1 LATPICLPLFS
12 ELRVTAVHP
21 SVERVSY
28 SQIEDVD
35 LGPVDKKS
43 DPAAHVAEPSR
54 NVRYWWVNHKRTY
67 PEELEG
73 EFLWSPKRRKS
84 SADPESLENMTRI
97 MPGDVVFAFS
107 FARDAVCAVGVV
119 LGRAREAPNPFESG
133 TTRRHPAGHRGWHV
147 TVRFAELTR
156 PWRPR
161 DHLAELVR
169 LLPEIH
175 SPLRANGDPNPA
187 IYLASVPRKM
197 AEALRR
203 HVGVEV
209 DRLIEQITQR
219 AGSHF
224 PDDIAEEALLER
236 TDLTPAVKRDL
247 LKARR
252 GQGVYRAN
260 LEEVES
266 ACRLTGLLDRRHLR
280 AIHIKPWRNSSDAEK
295 LDGYNG
301 LFLSPHLE
309 HLFSR
314 GYISFSDAGE
324 LLVSRYLNPA
334 VLDKWGLQLPRYVDA
349 FRPEQCRYL
358 EYHRT
363 EVFEHHVAG
372 RRKSRETD
380 VEDPVQTA
388 PGPPVTLYGEY

>member
-1 LATPICLPLFS
+1 M
-12 ELRVTAVHP
+12 HP
-21 SVERVSY
+21 AAERVSY
-28 SQIEDVD
+28 GQIEGVD
-35 LGPVDKKS
+35 LRPVDKKS
-43 DPAAHVAEPSR
+43 DRATHVADPSR
-54 NVRYWWVNHKRTY
+54 NVRYWWVNYKRTY
-67 PEELEG
+67 GQELEG
-73 EFLWSPKRRKS
+73 EFLWSPKRKRS
-84 SADPESLENMTRI
+84 SADRESPNNMMKI

-107 FARDAVCAVGVV
+107 SARGAVCAVGVA
-119 LGRAREAPNPFESG
+119 LGRAREAPNPFESSAS
-133 TTRRHPAGHRGWHV
+133 RKQPAGHRGWHV

-156 PWRPR
+156 PWQPK
-161 DHLAELVR
+161 DHVAELAG
-169 LLPEIH
+169 LLPENH
-175 SPLRANGDPNPA
+175 SPLRASGDPNPA

-197 AEALRR
+197 AETVRR
-203 HVGVEV
+203 QVGVEI
-209 DRLIEQITQR
+209 DRLVEEITQR

-224 PDDIAEEALLER
+224 PDDIAEEALLQR
-236 TDLTPAVKRDL
+236 TDLAPAAKRDL

-252 GQGVYRAN
+252 GQGAYRAN
-260 LEEVES
+260 LEDVES

-280 AIHIKPWRNSSDAEK
+280 AIHIKPWRKSTDAEK
-295 LDGYNG
+295 LDGCNG
-301 LFLSPHLE
+301 LFLSPHIE

-349 FRPEQCRYL
+349 FRPAQCRYL

-363 EVFEHHVAG
+363 KVFEHHVAG

-380 VEDPVQTA
+380 IEPVDPE